1 MTENEKE
8 LLQARHRYEEAQAR
22 DREKERKARV
32 RRFIEKGAILEKAF
46 PETMDMD
53 KTALQDY
60 LGGLARR
67 G

>member
-22 DREKERKARV
+22 DREKERKARI
-32 RRFIEKGAILEKAF
+32 RRLIEKGAILEKAF
-46 PETMDMD
+46 PETMGMD

-60 LGGLARR
+60 LCGLSRR